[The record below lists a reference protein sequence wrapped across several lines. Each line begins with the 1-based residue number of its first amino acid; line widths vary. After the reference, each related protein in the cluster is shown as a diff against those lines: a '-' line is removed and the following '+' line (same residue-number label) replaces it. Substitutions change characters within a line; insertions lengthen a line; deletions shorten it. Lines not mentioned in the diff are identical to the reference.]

1 MDWAK
6 VRKVQEEYTRQMK
19 DLVADMVASR
29 KVIKPKL
36 TGANYHFTKMKDN
49 NKNIISVVMQSWN

>member
-1 MDWAK
+1 MDWQK

-19 DLVADMVASR
+19 DLIDNRATSGKA
-29 KVIKPKL
+29 INPKL
-36 TGANYHFTKMKDN
+36 TGVHYHFTKMKDN